1 MDIFN
6 IFSLMGGLAM
16 FLYGM
21 RLMGDSLKENSSG
34 TLKRAM
40 EKVTDNPVKAF
51 ILGLF
56 VTAIIQSSTATI
68 VITAGLVGAGILTLH
83 QSLGIIVGA
92 NVGTTVTGQI
102 IRLLDIDATGT
113 NWLRFFQPSTL
124 APVALI
130 IGIVLIMGG
139 GRLKNSKSWGNIA
152 IGFGI
157 LFSGL
162 LNMTGA
168 VDVLVESGMVESLFR
183 GLGDNPLIGYFIG
196 ATVAFILQSSSA
208 SVGILQAFSASG
220 LLQWKAIYAVIVGI
234 YLGDCVTT
242 AIVIYLGSKAEPR
255 RVGIVNILYNLGKST
270 LVLIGVTIIHR
281 MGLIDTLWDSTVN
294 SGVIADT
301 NTAFNLLSAVML
313 FPLLKVFERTGY
325 RIVKDDPEPEER
337 YKDQLDELNPV
348 FFDTPALAL
357 RSCYD
362 VLLTIFT
369 AARSN
374 IDSAMTLLKSYD
386 KKLHDQS
393 LIEED
398 EIDHMTDR
406 VSRYIVE
413 LLPHLQNEDHISI
426 LNQYYKVTSEFER
439 LGDHAVNI
447 ADNAATLAKND
458 TQFSSTAIEELTI
471 LEEAIESILDDAELC
486 FRKRDIDAAYRIEPQ
501 VQVAGEIISQLKRNH
516 LKRMSNGVCNVYAD
530 ASFTNLMIELK
541 RIADVCSNI
550 GVAALVRVRPELAD
564 HEHLY
569 FESLHQGGNEFFDT
583 EYAKEYEKYFSQ
595 LNRVVQPGPVTASA
609 PEEPKTVSGDDG
621 TSGTGKK
628 KTKKKPERA
637 KEK

>member
-1 MDIFN
+1 
-6 IFSLMGGLAM
+6 M

-21 RLMGDSLKENSSG
+21 RLMGDGLKQSSSG
-34 TLKRAM
+34 TLKQVM
-40 EKVTDNPVKAF
+40 ERVTNNTFKAF
-51 ILGLF
+51 LLGVA

-68 VITAGLVGAGILTLH
+68 VITSGLVGAGLLTLR
-83 QSLGIIVGA
+83 QSLGIIIGA

-102 IRLLDIDATGT
+102 IRLLDMDAGGS
-113 NWLRFFQPSTL
+113 WLQIFQPSSL
-124 APVALI
+124 APIALI
-130 IGIVLIMGG
+130 IGIVMIMGMEN
-139 GRLKNSKSWGNIA
+139 RISNARQIGNIA

-162 LNMTGA
+162 LNMTSA
-168 VDVLVESGMVESLFR
+168 VSALSESPLIQDLFT
-183 GLGDNPLIGYFIG
+183 GIGNNPLAGYASG
-196 ATVAFILQSSSA
+196 TAVAFVLQSSSA
-208 SVGILQAFSASG
+208 TIGILQAFSSSG
-220 LLQWKAIYAVIVGI
+220 LLIWHGIYPIIVGV

-242 AIVIYLGSKAEPR
+242 AIVCSIGASPDSR
-255 RVGIVNILYNLGKST
+255 RVGVINIAYNLIKSA
-270 LVLIGVTIIHR
+270 LVLIGVSIAHSF
-281 MGLIDTLWDSTVN
+281 GLLDGLWNQVVN
-294 SGVIADT
+294 SSLIANT
-301 NTAFNLLSAVML
+301 NTIFNIVCALLILPVI
-313 FPLLKVFERTGY
+313 PLLEKLSY
-325 RIVKDDPEPEER
+325 RLVKEEPVEVNKYQE
-337 YKDQLDELNPV
+337 KLDALSPV
-348 FFDTPALAL
+348 FFTSPALAL
-357 RSCYD
+357 GACYD
-362 VLLTIFT
+362 LLKIQLQLSRKNIDLSYRLLTEYDEKVYEEIQT
-369 AARSN
+369 DEVN
-374 IDSAMTLLKSYD
+374 IDMFA
-386 KKLHDQS
+386 
-393 LIEED
+393 
-398 EIDHMTDR
+398 DR
-406 VSRYIVE
+406 ISGYLVS
-413 LLPHLQNEDHISI
+413 LLPHLKNEQQISI
-426 LNQYYKVTSEFER
+426 LDEYYRAFPEFER

-447 ADNAATLAKND
+447 SDNAKSLADKNTSFSHKAISELNVLMTLLD
-458 TQFSSTAIEELTI
+458 R
-471 LEEAIESILDDAELC
+471 ILDETEQA
-486 FRKRDIDAAYRIEPQ
+486 FAKRDIDAAYRIEPQ